1 MTKRIL
7 IETGAAETR
16 AALQDGDRLVQ
27 YQVQPTWRAEVVG
40 SIYRGVVRNVNR
52 SLEAAFL
59 DLGLGKD
66 AFLNAREWPGCHE
79 GRHRPLHEV
88 LKPGQ
93 VVLVQVAREAIG
105 GKGAT
110 VTGYVSLPGR
120 YLVLVPENERSGI
133 SRKLSDKERDRLRRI
148 LDKVALPKGLGVIV
162 RTAGADKTRVE
173 LEKDLGYLLR
183 LWADI
188 EAAYQGGRDA
198 RLLYREGSLP
208 VRFVRELFD
217 AEVKEIRVNDA
228 RTHHELQTFVKVFAP
243 RKGKAVVQDD
253 APGLFRRL
261 GVEAQIEQLSQRRVR
276 LPSGGQLVIDPTE
289 ALTAIDVNS
298 ARTKGKDADATLYKT
313 NLEAAAEAARQVIL
327 RDIGG
332 LIVIDFIDMETDAQR
347 KEVEAELKRAFAS
360 DKARIHLGR
369 ISEFGLFELSRQRLR
384 PELRKVA
391 HEVCP
396 RCDGAGF
403 IKPPTRAADD
413 LLVRISVA
421 LDRPANGGV
430 LVEANPDEARHLL
443 NARRRD
449 LLALEDASGKVVEVR
464 VHPDAQAGNA
474 RLSDLPIVAR
484 EPEPELDELPVL
496 TMYSARDVEDIRQGK
511 ARPEP
516 EPEPEAEAEP
526 ENESPTEE
534 RPEPA
539 AVASATSAPEPA
551 AADDDEA
558 GDEPEAD
565 EAPAGDA
572 PVRDEGGDGRRKR
585 SRRSRR
591 GGRNR
596 NKHRDGEAQAVDAP
610 AAPPIVEAPPAP
622 AEGDEEADDG
632 ADEPDTAQGAADAAA
647 GNEPSGDRKRRSR
660 RRRKRHRGKGG
671 AAQAEA
677 QGTEASEDDD
687 QPPPLP
693 SERAPVAPAPA
704 AKPVAD
710 DDDGHPDEP
719 PPIDHR
725 AHAVR
730 SRFAPKGG
738 RAYTPKAP
746 PAPPAPAP
754 ESSDGPPPAP
764 APVSAP
770 EPVAPPAPAAE
781 APAEGEAPARA
792 KRAKRPKK
800 GWIERILDVVKDEE

>member
-1 MTKRIL
+1 MSKKIL
-7 IETGAAETR
+7 IETGSGEIR
-16 AALQDGDRLVQ
+16 AALMDGDRLVQ

-93 VVLVQVAREAIG
+93 TVLVQVAREAIG

-148 LDKVALPKGLGVIV
+148 LDKVQLPKGLGVIV
-162 RTAGADKTRVE
+162 RTAGADKTRAE

-188 EAAYQGGRDA
+188 EAAYEGGREA

-208 VRFVRELFD
+208 VRFVRELFNT
-217 AEVKEIRVNDA
+217 EVKEVRVNDA
-228 RTHHELQTFVKVFAP
+228 RTHQELQTFVKVFAP
-243 RKGKAVVQDD
+243 RKGKAVVLDD
-253 APGLFRRL
+253 APGLFRRH
-261 GVEAQIEQLSQRRVR
+261 GAEAQVELLSQRRVR

-298 ARTKGKDADATLYKT
+298 ARTKGKDADTTLYKT
-313 NLEAAAEAARQVIL
+313 NVEAAAEAARQIIL

-347 KEVEAELKRAFAS
+347 KEVEAELKRTFEA
-360 DKARIHLGR
+360 DKARVHLGR

-403 IKPPTRAADD
+403 IKPPARAVDD

-421 LDRPANGGV
+421 LDRPSNGGV
-430 LVEANPDEARHLL
+430 LVEACPDEARYLL

-449 LLALEDASGKVVEVR
+449 LLALEDASGKVIDVR
-464 VHPDAQAGNA
+464 VHPEGQAGNA
-474 RLSDLPIVAR
+474 RLSDLPIVAHAP
-484 EPEPELDELPVL
+484 EPEPDDDLPVL
-496 TMYSARDVEDIRQGK
+496 TMYSAADVEEIRQGK

-516 EPEPEAEAEP
+516 EPEPELEEP
-526 ENESPTEE
+526 PAAP
-534 RPEPA
+534 RAVPEP
-539 AVASATSAPEPA
+539 VAPPAPA
-551 AADDDEA
+551 APTTTPVHEEDGGDDDDDE
-558 GDEPEAD
+558 GP
-565 EAPAGDA
+565 APGQAQA
-572 PVRDEGGDGRRKR
+572 EGQEGRRKR

-596 NKHRDGEAQAVDAP
+596 NKNREQDGAPAPAFDAP
-610 AAPPIVEAPPAP
+610 ATPQAVEVEPDDDPSAALG
-622 AEGDEEADDG
+622 AGGDEVDDG
-632 ADEPDTAQGAADAAA
+632 PELAAQG
-647 GNEPSGDRKRRSR
+647 GEPAGDRKRRSR
-660 RRRKRHRGKGG
+660 RRRKRNRGKGSAPLP
-671 AAQAEA
+671 AASPEALAEA
-677 QGTEASEDDD
+677 HPGEEA
-687 QPPPLP
+687 QPSHVHHADTPVP
-693 SERAPVAPAPA
+693 SGRFEA
-704 AKPVAD
+704 A
-710 DDDGHPDEP
+710 DEP
-719 PPIDHR
+719 LYGDRTQTI
-725 AHAVR
+725 R

-738 RAYTPKAP
+738 RAFVPKATAPALPRDDDQPPPLPPVPSAVEAP
-746 PAPPAPAP
+746 PAPRPAPR
-754 ESSDGPPPAP
+754 GPAEPAP
-764 APVSAP
+764 DGD
-770 EPVAPPAPAAE
+770 E
-781 APAEGEAPARA
+781 APAGR
-792 KRAKRPKK
+792 KRGKK
-800 GWIERILDVVKDEE
+800 GWLKRILDVVADEVTPPKDE